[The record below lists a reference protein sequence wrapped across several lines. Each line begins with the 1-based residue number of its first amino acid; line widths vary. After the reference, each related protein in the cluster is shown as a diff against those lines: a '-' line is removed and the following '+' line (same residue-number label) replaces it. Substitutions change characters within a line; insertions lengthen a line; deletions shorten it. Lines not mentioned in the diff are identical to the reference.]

1 MPTEVHHF
9 TYGLITP
16 VLSFAFS
23 VLGSLLALSCTARA
37 RNLREPV
44 RRARWLLLASWAL
57 GGTGVWVMHFTAM
70 LGFSVPSSLVRYDVP
85 LTVASW
91 AAAITMVGVGLF
103 VAGMGHPSILKILL
117 GGLLTGLGVAA
128 MHYIGMA
135 AMRVN
140 GDIGYDR
147 GLVAASVAIAV
158 VAATVALWFTVT
170 LHRPAALFAAALI
183 MGVAVNGMHFTGM
196 AALRVYLH
204 TQPAATE
211 VPGASALTFLGP
223 MMLFV
228 AVVVIVLVSA
238 QLRAADVEA
247 RWAYPGLEGHG
258 PAAAGARPPEPVG
271 SGAGGRP
278 PGVRGAGSGH
288 PPAGRGAR
296 GAGPAGAG
304 DAGSARGRAAGGS
317 RGVGKGQG
325 LGRGRRPGGP
335 RGAGGAGPAAGGLAA
350 AFPPASGRG
359 AFSGGSGVRPPLGE
373 AGGRS
378 FDPWRSGEARDSRGG
393 GFGGGAPQQ
402 GAPARSNGYG
412 LPPDPRDRRP
422 GDGWGGDPPTRG
434 RR

>member
-1 MPTEVHHF
+1 MPAEVHHF

-23 VLGSLLALSCTARA
+23 VLGSLLALSCTARVRSMRQPA
-37 RNLREPV
+37 
-44 RRARWLLLASWAL
+44 RRARWLLLATWSL
-57 GGTGVWVMHFTAM
+57 GGTGIWVMHFTAM
-70 LGFSVPSSLVRYDVP
+70 LGFSVPSSLVRYDVL
-85 LTVASW
+85 LTVASFV
-91 AAAITMVGVGLF
+91 AAVTMAGVGLF
-103 VAGMGHPSILKILL
+103 IAGMGRPSAFKILL
-117 GGLLTGLGVAA
+117 GGVLTGSGVAA

-135 AMRVN
+135 AMHVN
-140 GDIGYDR
+140 GDIRYDHQ
-147 GLVAASVAIAV
+147 LVAASVVVAV

-170 LHRPAALFAAALI
+170 LQRPAALFAAALI

-238 QLRAADVEA
+238 QLRAADVDA
-247 RWAYPGLEGHG
+247 RWSYPGLTGHG
-258 PAAAGARPPEPVG
+258 PAGARPPEPVG
-271 SGAGGRP
+271 SGVGGGSGGGP
-278 PGVRGAGSGH
+278 PGIRGAGAGQ
-288 PPAGRGAR
+288 PPGGRGAR
-296 GAGPAGAG
+296 GARPG

-317 RGVGKGQG
+317 RG
-325 LGRGRRPGGP
+325 LGRGRPDRSGI
-335 RGAGGAGPAAGGLAA
+335 AGGAGPVPGGLAA
-350 AFPPASGRG
+350 AFPPPSERG
-359 AFSGGSGVRPPLGE
+359 AFSGGPRSPGGA

-378 FDPWRSGEARDSRGG
+378 FDPWGGGEARGGRGG
-393 GFGGGAPQQ
+393 GPAGGAPQQ
-402 GAPARSNGYG
+402 GPPARSNGYG
-412 LPPDPRDRRP
+412 LPHDPRDRRP

>member
-1 MPTEVHHF
+1 MPAEVHHF

-37 RNLREPV
+37 RSLREPA
-44 RRARWLLLASWAL
+44 RRARWLLLAAWAL
-57 GGTGVWVMHFTAM
+57 GGTGIWVMHFTAM

-85 LTVASW
+85 LTTASFVA
-91 AAAITMVGVGLF
+91 AVTMVGVGLF
-103 VAGMGHPSILKILL
+103 IAGMGRPSILKTLL
-117 GGLLTGLGVAA
+117 GGVLTGSGVAA

-140 GDIGYDR
+140 GDIRYDR
-147 GLVAASVAIAV
+147 DLVAASVAIAV

-170 LHRPAALFAAALI
+170 LQRPAALFAAALT

-196 AALRVYLH
+196 AGLRVHLH

-211 VPGASALTFLGP
+211 VAGASALTFLGP

-247 RWAYPGLEGHG
+247 RWSYPGMGGHG
-258 PAAAGARPPEPVG
+258 PADAGPRPPEPAG
-271 SGAGGRP
+271 SGAGGGL
-278 PGVRGAGSGH
+278 PGRGAGTGH
-288 PPAGRGAR
+288 PHAGRRAR
-296 GAGPAGAG
+296 GAGPAGPG
-304 DAGSARGRAAGGS
+304 DAGAGRGRGPGGS
-317 RGVGKGQG
+317 RRQGKGQG
-325 LGRGRRPGGP
+325 LDRGRRPDGGLVG
-335 RGAGGAGPAAGGLAA
+335 GAGGAAGPAGGGLAA
-350 AFPPASGRG
+350 AFPSAPARG
-359 AFSGGSGVRPPLGE
+359 ASPGGPGGRPPVGE
-373 AGGRS
+373 AGGRR
-378 FDPWRSGEARDSRGG
+378 FDPWGGGEAYDSRGG
-393 GFGGGAPQQ
+393 GGAPQH
-402 GAPARSNGYG
+402 GPPARSNGYG

-422 GDGWGGDPPTRG
+422 GDGWGGDPPRG